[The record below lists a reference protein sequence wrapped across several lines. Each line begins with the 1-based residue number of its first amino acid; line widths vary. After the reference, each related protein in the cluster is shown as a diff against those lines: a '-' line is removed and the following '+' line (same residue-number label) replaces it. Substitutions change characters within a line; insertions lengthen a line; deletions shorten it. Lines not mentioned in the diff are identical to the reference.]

1 MFRKLKLT
9 FSNPKLAMKVFLNK
23 CAIFRILPDKVFLA
37 AKYRLEM
44 EKKLNLK
51 NPQTFNEKLQ
61 WLKLHDRNPEYTKM
75 ADKYEVRKHIEK
87 KIGEEYLIPLLG
99 VWDSFEEIDFDSLP
113 DQFVLKC
120 THDSGGL
127 VICRDKKLFD
137 ASAAKLKIDKCMKRN
152 YFWQNREWPYK
163 NIKPRIIAEKF
174 MVDTDDVN
182 SKEGLTDYKFYCF
195 GGVPQFAYVSTGL
208 ENHATARI
216 SFVTLDWE
224 QAPFK
229 RLDYEPFSQLPKKP
243 ENLEKMLELAKT
255 LSEGISFLRVDFYEI
270 NDKIY
275 FGELTFFPGS
285 GMVCLEPEEWDY
297 KLGEMIK
304 L

>member
-1 MFRKLKLT
+1 MFRRLKIAC
-9 FSNPKLAMKVFLNK
+9 SNPKLAVKILLCK
-23 CAIFRILPDKVFLA
+23 CPVFRILPDSVYLGLL
-37 AKYRLEM
+37 YRFSM
-44 EKKLNLK
+44 KKKLNLK

-61 WLKLHDRNPEYTKM
+61 WLKLYDRNPEYTKM
-75 ADKYEVRKHIEK
+75 ADKYAVRKYIEE

-99 VWDSFEEIDFDSLP
+99 VWDSFEEIDFESLP

-127 VICRDKKLFD
+127 VICRDKKHFD
-137 ASAAKLKIDKCMKRN
+137 VNAAKLKINKCMKRN

-163 NIKPRIIAEKF
+163 NIKPKIIAEKF
-174 MVDTDDVN
+174 MIDTDDAN

-195 GGVPQFAYVSTGL
+195 GGTAQFAYVSTGL

-224 QAPFK
+224 QAPF
-229 RLDYEPFSQLPKKP
+229 RRMDFEPFVQLPKKP
-243 ENLEKMLELAKT
+243 KHLDKMLELAKI
-255 LSEGISFLRVDFYEI
+255 LSYEIPFVRVDFYEI
-270 NDKIY
+270 DDKIY
-275 FGELTFFPGS
+275 FGEITFFPGS
-285 GMVCLEPEEWDY
+285 GMVKLEPVEWDY